1 MKSVQSVDESSST
14 YQSSR
19 PIWHWWK
26 VMWKAFV
33 TLFIIGGCGILFIWS
48 VRVEAWFGSVS
59 YSNAGLGI
67 VLMIVN
73 ATLKGLGLWALWAF
87 STSVWTERQNLP
99 LKGGLIVGMLFSA
112 FRSVQST
119 EVTHYKGDPIAVAIR
134 QNLPLP
140 FWLLT
145 FICTV
150 WELRKQSDHETDSL
164 TPHPK
169 NSPKLVAR
177 IKPSL
182 PSTPATH
189 QTRR

>member
-67 VLMIVN
+67 VPMIVN
-73 ATLKGLGLWALWAF
+73 ATLKGLGLRALWAF

-112 FRSVQST
+112 FRLVQST

-145 FICTV
+145 FTCIV
-150 WELRKQSDHETDSL
+150 WELRKQFRSRDRQLDAASKESA
-164 TPHPK
+164 K
-169 NSPKLVAR
+169 
-177 IKPSL
+177 
-182 PSTPATH
+182 
-189 QTRR
+189 TRS